1 MGPLHQTGLI
11 GHGVV
16 WFGLI
21 TPIPLSLVINIII
34 SNENYGK
41 LVLQIL
47 TKQFNNLTTSIPEI
61 NIGLSTIVFFQ
72 RFQVLMFYK
81 LN

>member
-21 TPIPLSLVINIII
+21 TPIPISLVIYIII
-34 SNENYGK
+34 SNESSGK

-47 TKQFNNLTTSIPEI
+47 TK
-61 NIGLSTIVFFQ
+61 
-72 RFQVLMFYK
+72 
-81 LN
+81 